1 MSLLHSE
8 YPAEGLLHHDK
19 LLQQTCPIMICTASH
34 DALCNTV
41 KKVPLD
47 NDDDVASTCLSLS
60 SQSRSDSLHR
70 TIFFL
75 LMLCAALLLSLLAP
89 TRAIAVEKVLH
100 VLVTTP
106 ESSLD
111 PAVASDVPS
120 VAINENIFEPML
132 RYDYLARPLKLKPN
146 TLKSMPEVSDGGKTY
161 LLRLQSGI
169 LFTPDPAFQ
178 GRARELT
185 AEDYV
190 YSIKRLYDPA
200 LKSPWL
206 FMFEGKILGD
216 DQLRQ
221 SKNTKKNEFNIQT
234 PVAGLQVLDRYTL
247 RIRLTSPDSNFL
259 FILATTA
266 TGAVA
271 REVIEAYGVQA
282 GNHPVG
288 TGPFV
293 LGQWQRSFRLDLLAN
308 PLYRRVVFDGEA
320 GSQPEAQRIARQLA
334 GKTLPLVSR
343 VVIKV
348 IEEQQSRV
356 LGFLNREFDYLEQVP
371 PPLSDMVLQD
381 GKLKPA
387 LEQQGIRLSFS
398 SPLQTYYVW
407 MNMDDP
413 VIGGYTP
420 EKIALR
426 RAIALSY
433 NNQEDISLMEKGL
446 AIPALTPLP
455 PNVLGYDPDFKS
467 PVRYNPV
474 LANALLDHYSYRRG
488 PDHFRQRP
496 DGQPLQLVMHSLAST
511 TGRLREEV
519 WRKNMESIGI
529 RIVFQSDKHSEILR
543 AARLGKVQMTEAN
556 WIADFPDGENF
567 YQLLYGK
574 NAGRANYSRFNLP
587 AFNQL
592 YEQSL
597 TMSDSPERKA
607 LYQKMAWLMH
617 AYNPWIPRIHPL
629 SADIWHPWLLNY
641 QRHPV
646 DMTNWRYLDIATD
659 NKQHTH

>member
-1 MSLLHSE
+1 MRAFVGRCCSVFSLVLRRMVTTTVMALFCTL
-8 YPAEGLLHHDK
+8 PCLLNAE
-19 LLQQTCPIMICTASH
+19 
-34 DALCNTV
+34 
-41 KKVPLD
+41 
-47 NDDDVASTCLSLS
+47 
-60 SQSRSDSLHR
+60 
-70 TIFFL
+70 
-75 LMLCAALLLSLLAP
+75 AA
-89 TRAIAVEKVLH
+89 EKILH

-120 VAINENIFEPML
+120 VAVNENIFEPML

-146 TLKSMPEVSDGGKTY
+146 TLKAMPEISDGGKTY
-161 LLRLQSGI
+161 LLRLQPGI
-169 LFTPDPAFQ
+169 FFTPDPAFKGQ
-178 GRARELT
+178 PRELI
-185 AEDYV
+185 AEDYI

-206 FMFEGKILGD
+206 FMFEGKILD
-216 DQLRQ
+216 DDKLRQ
-221 SKNTKKNEFNIQT
+221 PDHVPDQAQNKAFDVQI
-234 PVAGLQVLDRYTL
+234 PVAGLQALDRYTL
-247 RIRLTSPDSNFL
+247 RIRLTAPDNNFL

-271 REVIEAYGVQA
+271 RQVMDAYGVQA

-293 LGQWQRSFRLDLLAN
+293 LGAWQRSFRLELVAN
-308 PLYRRVVFDGEA
+308 PQYRRVVFDGEP
-320 GSQPEAQRIARQLA
+320 GNQPEAQSIARQLA

-343 VVIKV
+343 VVIKIV
-348 IEEQQSRV
+348 EEQQSRV

-371 PPLSDMVLQD
+371 PPLSDMLLQH
-381 GKLKPA
+381 GKLKPT
-387 LEQQGIRLSFS
+387 LEQQGIQLSFF

-407 MNMDDP
+407 MNMEDP

-420 EKIALR
+420 DKIALR

-433 NNQEDISLMEKGL
+433 DNQEDISLMEKGL
-446 AIPALTPLP
+446 AIPAVTPLP

-467 PVRYNPV
+467 PLRHDLA
-474 LANALLDHYSYRRG
+474 LANALLDRYSYRRG
-488 PDHFRQRP
+488 PDHFRQLP
-496 DGQPLQLVMHSLAST
+496 DGTPLQLVMHSLAST

-519 WRKNMESIGI
+519 WRKNMDAIGI

-597 TMSDSPERKA
+597 ALPDSPERKA

-617 AYNPWIPRIHPL
+617 AYNPWVPRIHPL
-629 SADIWHPWLLNY
+629 SADVRHPWLLNY

-659 NKQHTH
+659 NKQHAN